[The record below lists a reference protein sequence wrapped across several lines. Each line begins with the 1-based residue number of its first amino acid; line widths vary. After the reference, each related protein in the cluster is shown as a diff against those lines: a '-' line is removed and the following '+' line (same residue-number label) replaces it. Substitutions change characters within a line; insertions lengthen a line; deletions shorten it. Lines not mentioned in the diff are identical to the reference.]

1 LKWLESGLSFAP
13 GILWRP
19 FGAASDARQLNPQ
32 QGEKTMGSIKKKRR
46 KKMAKHKRKKQL
58 KLQRHK
64 NK

>member
-13 GILWRP
+13 GIFLVP
-19 FGAASDARQLNPQ
+19 FGAASDARQLNAQ
-32 QGEKTMGSIKKKRR
+32 QGEKIMGSIKKKRR